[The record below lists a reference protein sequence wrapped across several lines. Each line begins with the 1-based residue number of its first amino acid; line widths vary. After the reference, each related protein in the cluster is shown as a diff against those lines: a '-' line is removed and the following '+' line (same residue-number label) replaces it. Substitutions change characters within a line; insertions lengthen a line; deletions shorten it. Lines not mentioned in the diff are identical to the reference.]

1 MKHEHPPVEALL
13 AICALAFVG
22 MIIVEFIFKG

>member
-13 AICALAFVG
+13 VICALAFVG